1 MKLSDA
7 VADLVSALGIL
18 PFPPD
23 FKIVTKVL
31 LGLLSADGHEPD
43 YLPEVVERLLRTC
56 DRFPA
61 AKEILA
67 VAERV
72 RDFHYTQVGVPVLEG
87 GVEKVCMVRVRVK
100 DSPELKARAVKKALA
115 DRGLSEVSPALP
127 VVKDR
132 RREIDWDSLAKAKE
146 IPE

>member
-31 LGLLSADGHEPD
+31 MGLLSGDGHEPD
-43 YLPEVVERLLRTC
+43 YLPEVAERLLRTC

-61 AKEILA
+61 PKEILE

-72 RDFHYTQVGVPVLEG
+72 RDSHYTQVGVPVLEG

-100 DSPELKARAVKKALA
+100 DSPELKERAVAKALVS
-115 DRGLSEVSPALP
+115 RGLSKVSPALP

-132 RREIDWDSLAKAKE
+132 RREIDWDGLAKAKE
-146 IPE
+146 MPS